1 MILTP
6 DKIKYRPQAGRI
18 KVKPASAK
26 KFDENMT
33 EDNQD
38 LMRAY
43 NLWNMLDNLRERRR
57 RCIKFVNG
65 DQWSDKFW
73 DPESKNWITGDQY
86 IRSQGRVPLVQNLIG
101 PTLEN
106 VVGQY
111 RSNAFKGMVISR
123 SREKQNLANTMTGAL
138 EAELD
143 YNQAKELDAQL
154 LRELYQGG
162 ICVSKVQWDYDE
174 TIDNEVL
181 SMENP
186 IINRMF
192 MDSGIEDIRIN
203 KFLSFIGEFHDWTID
218 YIVQRFAKTPQEERI
233 IRGFYPINVEEY
245 QSMNETFSGDKIDN
259 LSFLLPT
266 DFNHGRV
273 YEIWKKV
280 LVWRMRVHDPADA
293 SIQVVDMTEAQLQ
306 EINALRLENAIAA
319 GVPAENVPLL
329 NWMVRPE
336 RVWVVK
342 YLTPWGHRLYA
353 AENPYKHQSHPYV
366 VTVKTST
373 DGRISIP
380 VENMIPLQVS
390 INRMV
395 TMRDFIIGNS
405 AKGLLMVPEGSIPEG
420 MNLNDFSA
428 EWTKANG
435 VVMYKPLPGGQ
446 VPQQISANS
455 VPVGINE
462 QISLSMQL
470 FFQIS
475 GITQA
480 AQGMKA
486 APGTPAALYAQ
497 EAQNSIINLRDLF
510 ERFASHKQERD
521 YKAIQLIQQFRNDQY
536 YIAVGGK
543 DVREQDRIYNPEEIK
558 NVKFNYS
565 VTESN
570 NTAVFRQGMEESLFS
585 LLQGQFIDV
594 KMFLENSSQPWA
606 ERLLDAINKREAQQP
621 SPEEMQMALAQAN
634 QQANPKAIPMI
645 NQVAGK
651 PSA

>member
-18 KVKPASAK
+18 KPKPQSVK

-57 RCIKFVNG
+57 RAIKFVNG

-73 DPESKNWITGDQY
+73 DPESKSYITGDKY

-123 SREKQNLANTMTGAL
+123 VREKQNLANTMTGAL

-174 TIDNEVL
+174 TIDSEVL

-186 IINRMF
+186 LINRMYL
-192 MDSGIEDIRIN
+192 DSGIEDIRIN
-203 KFLSFIGEFHDWTID
+203 KFLSIIGEFHDWSID
-218 YIVQRFAKTPQEERI
+218 YIVQKFAKTPQEEAA
-233 IRGFYPINVEEY
+233 IRSFYPINVEEY
-245 QSMNETFSGDKIDN
+245 QVLYDTFSGDKVDN

-266 DFNHGRV
+266 DFDKGRV

-293 SIQVVDMTEAQLQ
+293 SVQVVDMSEAQLQ
-306 EINALRLENAIAA
+306 QINALRLENAMAA
-319 GVPAENVPLL
+319 GVPQENVPLL

-336 RVWVVK
+336 RVWTVK

-373 DGRISIP
+373 DGKISIP

-405 AKGLLMVPEGSIPEG
+405 AKGLLMIPEG
-420 MNLNDFSA
+420 ATGEMNVNDFAA

-435 VVMYKPLPGGQ
+435 VIIYKPLASGAKPE
-446 VPQQISANS
+446 QITSNS
-455 VPVGINE
+455 VPIGINE

-486 APGTPAALYAQ
+486 SPGTPAALYAQ

-536 YIAVGGK
+536 YIAIGGK
-543 DVREQDRIYNPEEIK
+543 DIRPEDRVYNPEEIK

-570 NTAVFRQGMEESLFS
+570 NTAVFRQGMEEGLFN
-585 LLQGQFIDV
+585 LLNNKFIDV

-621 SPEEMQMALAQAN
+621 SPEEMQMALEQAN
-634 QQANPKAIPMI
+634 QNVPPEAQKMLS
-645 NQVAGK
+645 QVAGR
-651 PSA
+651 PGM